1 MPMGNFL
8 DTLSNYRSVAITGL
22 AKNAGKTECLNYLLG
37 MFHRNGTPTG
47 VTSIGVDGESTDA
60 VTLTGKPEIT
70 LFEGTLFVTSESFY
84 HRRRLVSEILA
95 TGSRRTALGRQV
107 YARVLHRGKVILSG
121 PPDTATLK
129 TTIRRL
135 HELGAGTVLVDG
147 ALSRLSLGAPEVTDA
162 VVLATG
168 AALSPSVNEIVRQTA
183 YTAELMNLPR
193 IDNFPEVPDN
203 FTRGIAAIDSRGELH
218 KLELPTALALDRIE
232 GDIFRYGRIFYVAG
246 AVTDRILDRFRGP
259 TTLVIRDFSCMF
271 AGLQSYRT
279 FKASG
284 GYIMV
289 RKRGNL
295 VGLTVNPVSPQG
307 YRVDSGKVCELLTE
321 ATGLPAVDIRHHII
335 YQ

>member
-1 MPMGNFL
+1 MGNFL

-22 AKNAGKTECLNYLLG
+22 AKNAGKTECLNYLLRSL
-37 MFHRNGTPTG
+37 HRDGTPTG

-84 HRRRLVSEILA
+84 QRRRLISEIVD
-95 TGSRRTALGRQV
+95 TGSRRTALGRPV
-107 YARVLHRGKVILSG
+107 FARVLQRGKVILAG

-129 TTIRRL
+129 TTIRHL
-135 HELGAGTVLVDG
+135 HKLGAKTVLVDG

-168 AALSPSVNEIVRQTA
+168 AAISPSVKEIVSRTA

-193 IDNFPEVPDN
+193 IKDFPAIPDN
-203 FTRGIAAIDSRGELH
+203 FSRGIWAVDTHGIIH
-218 KLELPTALALDRIE
+218 KLKLPTALALDKIE
-232 GDIFRYGRIFYVAG
+232 GDIFRYGRKFFVGG
-246 AVTDRILDRFRGP
+246 AVTDKILDRFRGP
-259 TTLVIRDFSCMF
+259 VTLIIRDFSCMF
-271 AGLQSYRT
+271 AGLQSYRA

-284 GYIMV
+284 GNMMV
-289 RKRGNL
+289 MKKGNL

-307 YRVDSGKVCELLTE
+307 FRVDSARVCELLTE
-321 ATGLPAVDIRHHII
+321 ATGLPAVDIRRCDF
-335 YQ
+335 